1 MKNLKERLNN
11 VVEENDKL
19 VKAREDEEYQHFLKH
34 YERRMETVSDKVV
47 VASAKVLSE
56 TGKKATTAVLFSC
69 FGPHEYP
76 VSPVSHNLFRTK
88 YYQQF
93 IGRDISYIDT
103 NNPKIVRISCD
114 LMYSAFEELLSN
126 LKYVSKY
133 LGVPAY
139 GRPLQSLITSPSP
152 IFSPLI
158 NVSSLNPSEKE
169 VDRDGRSYR
178 KVIVLDLTKG
188 MGTGEGQPA

>member
-1 MKNLKERLNN
+1 M
-11 VVEENDKL
+11 
-19 VKAREDEEYQHFLKH
+19 
-34 YERRMETVSDKVV
+34 
-47 VASAKVLSE
+47 
-56 TGKKATTAVLFSC
+56 FSC

-93 IGRDISYIDT
+93 IGRDVNYIDMA
-103 NNPKIVRISCD
+103 NPEIVRISCD
-114 LMYSAFEELLSN
+114 LMYSGFEELLSN

-139 GRPLQSLITSPSP
+139 GRPLQSLITTPSH
-152 IFSPLI
+152 IFCPLI
-158 NVSSLNPSEKE
+158 NVSSLNPSEEDTYKG
-169 VDRDGRSYR
+169 GRPYR

-188 MGTGEGQPA
+188 ITKENIKNEN